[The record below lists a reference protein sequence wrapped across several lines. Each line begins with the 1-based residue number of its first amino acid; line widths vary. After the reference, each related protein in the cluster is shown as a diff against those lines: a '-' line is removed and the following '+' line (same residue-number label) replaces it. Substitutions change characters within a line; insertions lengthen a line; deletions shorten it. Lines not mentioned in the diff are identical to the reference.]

1 VRAPTPVDLADLA
14 LPCEKPGLLQGLS
27 AGLSQG
33 DGAGASTLFVE
44 PPGERGDG
52 GEVAAEGHGSG
63 PGEAWEPLLSSPLSS
78 PQLSEG
84 SAAADE
90 EEMEEAEAEAEAADA
105 DAAAAEA
112 AAVRR
117 SRWLGGQKRK
127 REEPSSGC
135 AGEGVEALHRRRG
148 GAYAPCCFPG
158 CTLRNTARGL
168 PHNGLCRFA
177 HAAGTAPAPTSP
189 AAP

>member
-1 VRAPTPVDLADLA
+1 
-14 LPCEKPGLLQGLS
+14 
-27 AGLSQG
+27 
-33 DGAGASTLFVE
+33 
-44 PPGERGDG
+44 
-52 GEVAAEGHGSG
+52 
-63 PGEAWEPLLSSPLSS
+63 
-78 PQLSEG
+78 
-84 SAAADE
+84 
-90 EEMEEAEAEAEAADA
+90 MEEAEAEAEAADA